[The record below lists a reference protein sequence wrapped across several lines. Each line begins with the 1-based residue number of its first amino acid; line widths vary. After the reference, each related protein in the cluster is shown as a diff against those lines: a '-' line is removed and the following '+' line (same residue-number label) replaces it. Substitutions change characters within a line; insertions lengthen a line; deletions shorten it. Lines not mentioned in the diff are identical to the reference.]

1 MEATKP
7 FKHSGKRPRQ
17 GVRERAGHNMNEHRA
32 SFEKG
37 NADADPVEIGG
48 RLASSGKNTLGPGH
62 KDVTSGKCTGGVRR
76 SSGDGMRVGEFQRNT
91 GSPPRWGQAA
101 PTGTPRGAGRAA
113 ADDGEAR
120 SSEEAG
126 NDRGAKGPQFQGNV
140 SRSERAEIG
149 ASLAPPGKL
158 WELQAA
164 LHAKAKG
171 NPAYRFYALYDKV
184 HRQDVLAEAWRRCRA
199 NGGAPGVDGVTFGQI
214 EQRGVTA
221 WLEERAQ
228 TLRTK
233 NYCPLAVRRV
243 NIPKP
248 NGKQRPL
255 GIPSIQDRVIQM
267 AAVLI
272 LEPIFEADLQ
282 PEQYAYRTQRSALDA
297 VREVHRGLN
306 QGLSEVVDADLSG
319 YFDTIPHP
327 ELVKCLARRIS
338 DGAMLAL
345 LKQWMQM
352 PVEESDG
359 RGGKRRSNPARRHQC
374 GTPQGA
380 PISPLLSNLYM
391 RRFVLGWKLLGYA
404 ERLQARIVNYADDF
418 VILCRDTGPQA
429 SETMRAM
436 MQVLKLT
443 VNEEKTRLC
452 RVPQERFEFLGYSF
466 ERCYAAGTG
475 RAYLGTKPSRKKIA
489 GVTRRISQL
498 TQRRRLHDEATEV
511 VGELNAL
518 LRGWGQYFC
527 LGSVSKAYRAV
538 DAHARHRLRQWLCRK
553 HKVRGAGTGP
563 YPDEYLYETL
573 GLVRLT
579 KTTANLPWAKA

>member
-1 MEATKP
+1 VY
-7 FKHSGKRPRQ
+7 KR
-17 GVRERAGHNMNEHRA
+17 
-32 SFEKG
+32 
-37 NADADPVEIGG
+37 
-48 RLASSGKNTLGPGH
+48 
-62 KDVTSGKCTGGVRR
+62 
-76 SSGDGMRVGEFQRNT
+76 
-91 GSPPRWGQAA
+91 
-101 PTGTPRGAGRAA
+101 
-113 ADDGEAR
+113 
-120 SSEEAG
+120 
-126 NDRGAKGPQFQGNV
+126 
-140 SRSERAEIG
+140 
-149 ASLAPPGKL
+149 
-158 WELQAA
+158 
-164 LHAKAKG
+164 
-171 NPAYRFYALYDKV
+171 
-184 HRQDVLAEAWRRCRA
+184 
-199 NGGAPGVDGVTFGQI
+199 QI
-214 EQRGVTA
+214 EQRGVA
-221 WLEERAQ
+221 VWLEERAQ

-233 NYCPLAVRRV
+233 TYCPLAVRRV
-243 NIPKP
+243 YIPKP

-255 GIPSIQDRVIQM
+255 GIPTIQDRVIQM

-282 PEQYAYRTQRSALDA
+282 PEQYAYRAQRSALDA

-306 QGLSEVVDADLSG
+306 EGLREVVDADLSG

-345 LKQWMQM
+345 LKQWLQM

-359 RGGKRRSNPARRHQC
+359 QGGKRRSNPARRYQC

-391 RRFVLGWKLLGYA
+391 RRFVLGWKLLGHA

-452 RVPQERFEFLGYSF
+452 RVPPERCEFLGYSF

-498 TQRRRLHDEATEV
+498 TQRRRLNDDATEV

-553 HKVRGAGTGP
+553 HKVRGAGTCL

>member
-1 MEATKP
+1 MLQRDTWSVPPEY
-7 FKHSGKRPRQ
+7 R
-17 GVRERAGHNMNEHRA
+17 
-32 SFEKG
+32 
-37 NADADPVEIGG
+37 
-48 RLASSGKNTLGPGH
+48 
-62 KDVTSGKCTGGVRR
+62 KDVLLFAYDCCKSNKG
-76 SSGDGMRVGEFQRNT
+76 
-91 GSPPRWGQAA
+91 AA
-101 PTGTPRGAGRAA
+101 
-113 ADDGEAR
+113 
-120 SSEEAG
+120 
-126 NDRGAKGPQFQGNV
+126 
-140 SRSERAEIG
+140 
-149 ASLAPPGKL
+149 
-158 WELQAA
+158 
-164 LHAKAKG
+164 
-171 NPAYRFYALYDKV
+171 
-184 HRQDVLAEAWRRCRA
+184 
-199 NGGAPGVDGVTFGQI
+199 GVDGQTFEDIETYGQ
-214 EQRGVTA
+214 EQ
-221 WLEERAQ
+221 WLDELTEQ
-228 TLRTK
+228 LKSKTYK
-233 NYCPLAVRRV
+233 PQAVRRV
-243 NIPKP
+243 HIPKAD
-248 NGKQRPL
+248 GKLRPL
-255 GIPSIQDRVIQM
+255 GIPTIQDRVIQM

-282 PEQYAYRTQRSALDA
+282 PEQYAYRAQRSALDA

-306 QGLSEVVDADLSG
+306 EGLREVVDADLSG

-345 LKQWMQM
+345 LKQWLQM

-359 RGGKRRSNPARRHQC
+359 RGGKRRSNPARRHQR

-391 RRFVLGWKLLGYA
+391 RRFVLGWKILGHA

-418 VILCRDTGPQA
+418 VILCRETGQQA
-429 SETMRAM
+429 SETMREM

-475 RAYLGTKPSRKKIA
+475 RAYMGTKPSRKKIA
-489 GVTRRISQL
+489 GVTQKISQL
-498 TQRRRLHDEATEV
+498 TERRRLVEEVTEV

-553 HKVRGAGTGP
+553 HKVRGAGTGQ
-563 YPDEYLYETL
+563 YPDEYLYQTL

>member
-1 MEATKP
+1 M
-7 FKHSGKRPRQ
+7 S
-17 GVRERAGHNMNEHRA
+17 EHRA

-48 RLASSGKNTLGPGH
+48 RLASCGKNTLDAGH
-62 KDVTSGKCTGGVRR
+62 KDATGDKCTAGVRR
-76 SSGDGMRVGEFQRNT
+76 SSGDGMRAGESQRNT
-91 GSPPRWGQAA
+91 GSPPRWGQSAS
-101 PTGTPRGAGRAA
+101 TGNPRGIDWAG

-126 NDRGAKGPQFQGNV
+126 NDRGAKEPQFQGSV
-140 SRSERAEIG
+140 SRSEGAEIG
-149 ASLAPPGKL
+149 ASLPPPAKL
-158 WELQAA
+158 QELQAA

-184 HRQDVLAEAWRRCRA
+184 HRKDVLAEAWRRCRA
-199 NGGAPGVDGVTFGQI
+199 NGGAPGVDGVSFEQI
-214 EQRGVTA
+214 ERRGVSA

-233 NYCPLAVRRV
+233 SYSPLAVRRV
-243 NIPKP
+243 YIPKP

-255 GIPSIQDRVIQM
+255 GIPTIQDRVIQM

-282 PEQYAYRTQRSALDA
+282 PEQYAYRAQRSALDA
-297 VREVHRGLN
+297 VREVHRELN
-306 QGLSEVVDADLSG
+306 QGLREVVDADLSG

-327 ELVKCLARRIS
+327 ALIRGLARRIS

-345 LKQWMQM
+345 LKQWLQM
-352 PVEESDG
+352 PVEENDG
-359 RGGKRRSNPARRHQC
+359 RGGKRRSNPARRYKR

-391 RRFVLGWKLLGYA
+391 RRFVLGWKILGHA

-418 VILCRDTGPQA
+418 VILCRDTGQRA
-429 SETMRAM
+429 SETMREM
-436 MQVLKLT
+436 MAKLRLT

-489 GVTRRISQL
+489 AVTRRIS
-498 TQRRRLHDEATEV
+498 RLRERNRLCNEVTDV
-511 VGELNAL
+511 VGDLNAL

-538 DAHARHRLRQWLCRK
+538 DAHARHRLRQWLCHK

-563 YPDEYLYETL
+563 YPDEYLYGKL

>member
-1 MEATKP
+1 
-7 FKHSGKRPRQ
+7 
-17 GVRERAGHNMNEHRA
+17 MNEHRA

-37 NADADPVEIGG
+37 NADADPVDFGG

-62 KDVTSGKCTGGVRR
+62 KDATSDKRTGGVRR
-76 SSGDGMRVGEFQRNT
+76 SSDDGMRAGESQRNT
-91 GSPPRWGQAA
+91 GSPPRSGQAA
-101 PTGTPRGAGRAA
+101 ATGAPRGAGRAG

-126 NDRGAKGPQFQGNV
+126 NDRRAKEPQFQGSV
-140 SRSERAEIG
+140 SRREGAEIG
-149 ASLAPPGKL
+149 ASLRPPEKL
-158 WELQAA
+158 QELQAA
-164 LHAKAKG
+164 LQAKAKG

-184 HRQDVLAEAWRRCRA
+184 HRKDVLAEAWRRCRA
-199 NGGAPGVDGVTFGQI
+199 NGGAPGVDGVTFEQI
-214 EQRGVTA
+214 EQRGVSA

-233 NYCPLAVRRV
+233 TYCPLAVRRV
-243 NIPKP
+243 YIPKP

-255 GIPSIQDRVIQM
+255 GIPTIQDRVIQM

-272 LEPIFEADLQ
+272 LEPIFEADLP
-282 PEQYAYRTQRSALDA
+282 PEQYAYRAQRSALDA

-306 QGLSEVVDADLSG
+306 QGLREVVDADLSG

-327 ELVKCLARRIS
+327 ELLKCLARRIS

-345 LKQWMQM
+345 LKQWLQM

-359 RGGKRRSNPARRHQC
+359 RGGKRRSNPARREKR

-391 RRFVLGWKLLGYA
+391 RRFVLGWKILGHA

-418 VILCRDTGPQA
+418 VILCRDTGQQA
-429 SETMRAM
+429 SETMRRM
-436 MQVLKLT
+436 MGVLKLT

-452 RVPQERFEFLGYSF
+452 RVPQESFEFLGYSF

-489 GVTRRISQL
+489 GVTQRISQL
-498 TQRRRLHDEATEV
+498 TQRNRLCDEVTEV

-538 DAHARHRLRQWLCRK
+538 DAHTRHRLRQWLCRK
-553 HKVRGAGTGP
+553 HKVRGAGTGK

>member
-1 MEATKP
+1 M
-7 FKHSGKRPRQ
+7 S
-17 GVRERAGHNMNEHRA
+17 EHRV

-37 NADADPVEIGG
+37 NVDADPVEIRG
-48 RLASSGKNTLGPGH
+48 RLASAGKETLDPGH
-62 KDVTSGKCTGGVRR
+62 KDVTSDKSTGGVHR
-76 SSGDGMRVGEFQRNT
+76 SSGDGMRAGESQRNT
-91 GSPPRWGQAA
+91 GSPPQRDQAV
-101 PTGTPRGAGRAA
+101 PTGAPRGADRVA

-120 SSEEAG
+120 SSEDAG
-126 NDRGAKGPQFQGNV
+126 NDRRAKGPQFQGSV
-140 SRSERAEIG
+140 SRSDRAEIG
-149 ASLAPPGKL
+149 ASLAPPEKL

-171 NPAYRFYALYDKV
+171 NPAYRFYALYDKL
-184 HRQDVLAEAWRRCRA
+184 HRKDVLTEAWRRCRA
-199 NGGAPGVDGVTFGQI
+199 NGGAPGVDGVTFEQI
-214 EQRGVTA
+214 EQRGVAA

-233 NYCPLAVRRV
+233 TYRPMAVRRV
-243 NIPKP
+243 YIPKP

-255 GIPSIQDRVIQM
+255 GIPTIADRVVQM

-282 PEQYAYRTQRSALDA
+282 PEQYAYRAQRSALDA

-306 QGLSEVVDADLSG
+306 QGLREVVDADLSG

-327 ELVKCLARRIS
+327 ELIRCLARRIS

-345 LKQWMQM
+345 LKQWLQM

-359 RGGKRRSNPARRHQC
+359 RGGKRRSNPARRHGR

-391 RRFVLGWKLLGYA
+391 RRFVLGWKILGHA

-418 VILCRDTGPQA
+418 VILCRDTGQQA
-429 SETMRAM
+429 SETMRRM
-436 MQVLKLT
+436 MEVLKLT

-452 RVPQERFEFLGYSF
+452 RVPEESFEFLGYSF

-489 GVTRRISQL
+489 GVTQRISQL
-498 TQRRRLHDEATEV
+498 TKRNRLGEEVTDV

-538 DAHARHRLRQWLCRK
+538 DAHARHRLRQWLGRK
-553 HKVRGAGTGP
+553 HKVSGAGTGQ

-579 KTTANLPWAKA
+579 KTTANLPWANA